1 MAQAVVPGLLRFPV
15 ELRLQIYEIIF
26 DRRQGYYLKTHLS
39 ILAVCQQIREEAL
52 PIILGLRHII
62 HGLPNFVGWVSQ
74 GKPRL
79 LQYLRDVY
87 LTADDKSWKALLEQ
101 LDSIPPLK
109 NEPIESQGLTGDWWE
124 RQYVEMI
131 KQHDA
136 ERSGSIADNASK
148 SPAQEPR
155 LIRRLRTSLQA
166 IQPVKRLMIHLYR
179 KYPSPDQA
187 SKSPAQEPRL
197 IRGLWTSLQAI
208 QPVKRL
214 VIHLYRK
221 YPSPDQP
228 AKLPDIEQ
236 ELFLN
241 MVSTA
246 IPSLEHLILHTN
258 LVGLDFLRNIQSLN
272 YFQFS
277 GYSLS
282 NPDDTLGILRSLPN
296 LKALNLQRYPRIYD
310 RDNYSVPTSD
320 LPNYLSI
327 TPMVIKGLNPLSIFK
342 ITHLDQSIPSPHMT
356 LTFLKAVITT
366 HRESLRSLSLF
377 YDYRF
382 ALHEFYGIL
391 GLLSELLVEDLFFR
405 FEVPKLENTFD
416 ISPFLPS
423 TLRNLDG
430 CIFEPKNTFR
440 WELCD
445 GSVKRIQ

>member
-1 MAQAVVPGLLRFPV
+1 MAQAVVPGLLRLPV

-62 HGLPNFVGWVSQ
+62 HDLPNFVGWVSQ

-87 LTADDKSWKALLEQ
+87 LTADDKSWKVLLEQ

-109 NEPIESQGLTGDWWE
+109 NEPIESQGSTGDWWE
-124 RQYVEMI
+124 REYVEMI

-136 ERSGSIADNASK
+136 EKLGSIADNASK
-148 SPAQEPR
+148 SPAQKPR
-155 LIRRLRTSLQA
+155 LIRGLWTSLQA
-166 IQPVKRLMIHLYR
+166 IQPVKRLMIPLYR
-179 KYPSPDQA
+179 KYPSPDQE

-214 VIHLYRK
+214 MIHLYRK

-228 AKLPDIEQ
+228 AKSRDIEQ

-246 IPSLEHLILHTN
+246 IPSLEHLTLHTN
-258 LVGLDFLRNIQSLN
+258 LVDLDFLRNLQSLN

>member
-1 MAQAVVPGLLRFPV
+1 MAQAVVPGLLRLPV

-62 HGLPNFVGWVSQ
+62 HDLPNFVGWVSQ

-87 LTADDKSWKALLEQ
+87 LTADDKSWKVLLEQ

-109 NEPIESQGLTGDWWE
+109 NEPIESQGSTGDWWE
-124 RQYVEMI
+124 REYVEMI

-136 ERSGSIADNASK
+136 EKLGSIADNASK
-148 SPAQEPR
+148 SPAQKPR
-155 LIRRLRTSLQA
+155 LIRGLWTSLQA

-179 KYPSPDQA
+179 KYPSPDQ
-187 SKSPAQEPRL
+187 
-197 IRGLWTSLQAI
+197 
-208 QPVKRL
+208 
-214 VIHLYRK
+214 
-221 YPSPDQP
+221 P
-228 AKLPDIEQ
+228 AKSRDIEQ

-246 IPSLEHLILHTN
+246 IPSLEHLTLHTN
-258 LVGLDFLRNIQSLN
+258 LVDLDFLRNLQSLN

-296 LKALNLQRYPRIYD
+296 LKALSLQRYPRTYD
-310 RDNYSVPTSD
+310 RDCYFVPTSD
-320 LPNYLSI
+320 LHNYLSI
-327 TPMVIKGLNPLSIFK
+327 TPMVIKGLNPLSILK